1 MPLEPLGLRENVSFW
16 PFSVKFHSG
25 PQRQT
30 GICDTISSGLHLHGR
45 SWIRECLDNH
55 KSCQPDL
62 EALGWVPERL
72 IRVHQRGEWG
82 HYGLQLIVT
91 SATPADGRYYTTL
104 SHRWSSQ
111 SFLKLTHNNF
121 QQLSREFTSSDLPQ
135 TFRDAVS
142 ATYHLGFHYLWID
155 SLCIIQDGLDDWK
168 SQSAQMHQIYALAVC
183 NLAASWAE
191 DCTKAMFSQRSNSSK
206 LANSIKLRVRLRYR
220 KMRLADENIWR
231 RCVEDSILRE
241 RGWVFQERF
250 LSPRK
255 MHFGEDQI
263 SWECKELRASENWH
277 SGFWPNSLLPPA
289 EQTDTPVVPTLYY
302 ALALGLSLAQ
312 CSYFEKWGEIIKA
325 YSVTSLTKDTDR
337 LVALS
342 GVANAFAASRSREAS
357 AYVAGMWRDT
367 LELSMFWVVYIPEET
382 EAD

>member
-142 ATYHLGFHYLWID
+142 ATYPGLTHSASFKMTSMTGKV
-155 SLCIIQDGLDDWK
+155 SLPKCIRY
-168 SQSAQMHQIYALAVC
+168 MHWLFVTLRLHGQKTALKQCFLNDQI
-183 NLAASWAE
+183 AASLL
-191 DCTKAMFSQRSNSSK
+191 TLSN
-206 LANSIKLRVRLRYR
+206 YEF
-220 KMRLADENIWR
+220 D
-231 RCVEDSILRE
+231 
-241 RGWVFQERF
+241 
-250 LSPRK
+250 
-255 MHFGEDQI
+255 
-263 SWECKELRASENWH
+263 
-277 SGFWPNSLLPPA
+277 
-289 EQTDTPVVPTLYY
+289 
-302 ALALGLSLAQ
+302 
-312 CSYFEKWGEIIKA
+312 
-325 YSVTSLTKDTDR
+325 
-337 LVALS
+337 
-342 GVANAFAASRSREAS
+342 
-357 AYVAGMWRDT
+357 
-367 LELSMFWVVYIPEET
+367 
-382 EAD
+382 